1 MINFTTACQIIVAF
15 SVAYVWIFRF
25 HNIILEF
32 KQFGLSD
39 VTRSAVGATKIALA
53 TLLIAGIWY
62 PALVLVPSLLM
73 GLMMVAAQFF
83 HFKIRNPLV
92 KHLPSL
98 ILLLLCVFIALAS
111 SNILK
116 L

>member
-1 MINFTTACQIIVAF
+1 MINFTTVCQIIVAF

-32 KQFGLSD
+32 KQFGLND

-83 HFKIRNPLV
+83 HFKISNPLV

-98 ILLLLCVFIALAS
+98 ILLLLSIFIALSS

>member
-25 HNIILEF
+25 HNVILEF

-98 ILLLLCVFIALAS
+98 ILLLLCVFIALTS

>member
-25 HNIILEF
+25 HNVILEF

-98 ILLLLCVFIALAS
+98 ILLLLCVFIAFVS

-116 L
+116 F

>member
-25 HNIILEF
+25 HNVILEF

-98 ILLLLCVFIALAS
+98 ILLLLCIFIALAS